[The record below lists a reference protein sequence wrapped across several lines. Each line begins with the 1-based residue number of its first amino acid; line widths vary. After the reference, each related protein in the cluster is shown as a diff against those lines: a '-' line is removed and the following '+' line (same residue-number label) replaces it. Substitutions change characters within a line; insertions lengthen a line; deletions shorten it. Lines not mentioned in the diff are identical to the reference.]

1 MTGVAIRATD
11 IAKQFGK
18 VTALDHATFEVPRG
32 IVFGFLGP
40 NGAGKTT
47 VIRTLLGLL
56 RLDGGEAQVLGFDV
70 ASQSDAIRE
79 RTGALLEHD
88 GLYKRLTA
96 EQNLD
101 FWARVWHI
109 PRAERRRRIEMLL
122 TRLGLWERRGDAVAE
137 WSRGMKQKLAV
148 ARVLLHRPELV
159 FLDEPTAGLDP
170 VAAAALRDDLEH
182 LATEEGVTVFL
193 TTHNLAEAER
203 LCAQIGIINKG
214 RVVALGS
221 PSALRDTVGAP
232 SIIIRGPAITAAH
245 VAMLRTRAGI
255 TNLTLLPDGVQL
267 VLAPN
272 ATVTPLVRALIEHG
286 AEIEEVR
293 RERPTLERTFLDL
306 VSDDAQA
313 AGGAAT

>member
-56 RLDGGEAQVLGFDV
+56 RLDGGEGSVLGFDV
-70 ASQSDAIRE
+70 ATQSDSIRE

-101 FWARVWHI
+101 FWGRVWRI
-109 PRAERRRRIEMLL
+109 PRAERRRRMETLL
-122 TRLGLWERRGDAVAE
+122 TRLGLWERRKDAVAE

-148 ARVLLHRPELV
+148 ARTLLHRPELV

-182 LATEEGVTVFL
+182 LASEEGVTVFL

-203 LCAQIGIINKG
+203 LCARIGIINKG
-214 RVVALGS
+214 RVVALGT
-221 PSALRDTVGAP
+221 PAELRDAVGTA
-232 SIIIRGPAITAAH
+232 SIIIRGPSITPAH

-255 TNLTLLPDGVQL
+255 VNLTLLEDGVQL

-306 VSDDAQA
+306 IADDGHA
-313 AGGAAT
+313 GAAT

>member
-1 MTGVAIRATD
+1 MTGVAIRAVD
-11 IAKQFGK
+11 ISKTFGK
-18 VTALDHATFEVPRG
+18 VTALDRATFEVPRG

-56 RLDGGEAQVLGFDV
+56 RLDGGDASVLGFDV
-70 ASQSDAIRE
+70 RTQGDSIRE

-96 EQNLD
+96 EENLD
-101 FWARVWHI
+101 FTGRVW
-109 PRAERRRRIEMLL
+109 RLSRSERRARIEVLL
-122 TRLGLWERRGDAVAE
+122 TRLGLWERRRDPVAE
-137 WSRGMKQKLAV
+137 WSRGMTQKLAV
-148 ARVLLHRPELV
+148 ARALLHRPELV

-203 LCAQIGIINKG
+203 LCARIGIINRG
-214 RVVALGS
+214 RVVALGT
-221 PSALRDTVGAP
+221 PGELRDAVAAP
-232 SIIIRGPAITAAH
+232 SVIIRGPTITPSH
-245 VAMLRTRAGI
+245 VALLNTRSGV
-255 TNLTLLPDGVQL
+255 TSVTLIEGGVQL

-272 ATVTPLVRALIEHG
+272 ASIAPIVRSLIEHG
-286 AEIEEVR
+286 ADIEEVR

-306 VSDDAQA
+306 VADEAVP
-313 AGGAAT
+313 AT

>member
-1 MTGVAIRATD
+1 MTVAIRATD
-11 IAKQFGK
+11 IAKNFGK
-18 VTALDHATFEVPRG
+18 VTALERATFEVPRG

-56 RLDGGEAQVLGFDV
+56 QLDGGEASVLGYDV
-70 ASQSDAIRE
+70 STRGDDIRQ

-101 FWARVWHI
+101 FAGRVWRL
-109 PRAERRRRIEMLL
+109 PRNERRSRIESLL
-122 TRLGLWERRGDAVAE
+122 RRLGLWERRHDPVAE
-137 WSRGMKQKLAV
+137 WSRGMTQKLAV
-148 ARVLLHRPELV
+148 ARALLHRPELV

-170 VAAAALRDDLEH
+170 VAAAALRDDLQH

-193 TTHNLAEAER
+193 TTHNLTEAEQ
-203 LCAQIGIINKG
+203 LCERIAIINRG
-214 RVVALGS
+214 RVVALGT
-221 PSALRDTVGAP
+221 PGELRDAVAEP
-232 SIIIRGPAITAAH
+232 SIIIRGPAITESH

-255 TNLTLLPDGVQL
+255 TGLTLIPNGVQI

-272 ATVTPLVRALIEHG
+272 ARISTIIRALIEHG

-293 RERPTLERTFLDL
+293 RDRPTLERTFLEL
-306 VSDDAQA
+306 VADEPQPAS
-313 AGGAAT
+313 

>member
-1 MTGVAIRATD
+1 MSIAIRAVD
-11 IAKQFGK
+11 VSKKFAK
-18 VTALDHATFEVPRG
+18 VTALDRAAFEVPRG

-56 RLDGGEAQVLGFDV
+56 PLDGGEATVLGFDV
-70 ASQSDAIRE
+70 RTQGGSIRE

-101 FWARVWHI
+101 FAGRVWRI
-109 PRAERRRRIEMLL
+109 ARAERRRRIEALL
-122 TRLGLWERRGDAVAE
+122 TRLGLWERRRDPVVE
-137 WSRGMKQKLAV
+137 WSRGMTQKLAV
-148 ARVLLHRPELV
+148 ARTLLHRPELV

-182 LATEEGVTVFL
+182 LATDEGVTVFL
-193 TTHNLAEAER
+193 TTHNLGEAER

-214 RVVALGS
+214 RVVALGT
-221 PSALRDTVGAP
+221 PAELRDAIAAP
-232 SIIIRGPAITAAH
+232 SVVIRGPTITPAH
-245 VAMLRTRAGI
+245 VAMLNTRSGVSS
-255 TNLTLLPDGVQL
+255 LTLIEGGVQL

-272 ATVTPLVRALIEHG
+272 QSISPIVRSLIEHG
-286 AEIEEVR
+286 ADIEEVR

-306 VSDDAQA
+306 VAED
-313 AGGAAT
+313 GATK